1 MMESKGTNFT
11 TTFICIAMV
20 LMSISILV
28 SLTNYF
34 SVFNILRAFCG
45 IIIIFGYYLLT
56 KEKKIGFI
64 AMWLGTI
71 LYALIL
77 QILGPEG
84 ALISI
89 FISSEFILN
98 IFVTFA
104 VINKLKNYA

>member
-11 TTFICIAMV
+11 TMFIYIAMIM
-20 LMSISILV
+20 MSISILA
-28 SLTNYF
+28 SLTSYF
-34 SVFNILRAFCG
+34 SFFNILRACSG
-45 IIIIFGYYLLT
+45 IIIVFGYYLLT
-56 KEKKIGFI
+56 KEKKVGFI

-104 VINKLKNYA
+104 VMNKLKDYA